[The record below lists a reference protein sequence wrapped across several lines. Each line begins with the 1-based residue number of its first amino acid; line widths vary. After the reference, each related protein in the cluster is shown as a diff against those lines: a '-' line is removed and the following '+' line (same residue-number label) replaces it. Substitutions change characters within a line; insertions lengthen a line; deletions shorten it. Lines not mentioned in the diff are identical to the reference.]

1 MDPSVVP
8 PSDAALPSVADLG
21 ALVPAS
27 APAPVT
33 VTGVFVV
40 TLLMAAMSGLGALP
54 FFFVPRLSPRLAS
67 LANATACGVMLAA
80 SFDLIHEGEPHGP
93 SLVVLGLL
101 CGAVFIAFLQRFLRD
116 FEDVEF
122 AALRGADARKTALV
136 VGIMTAHALGE
147 GTGVGVSFGGVDGW
161 AQGRLVALAIGV
173 HNVPEGMAV
182 ATVLAAKGVSPR
194 ECALWAAVT
203 SAPQALLAAPA
214 FAFVETF
221 AALLPFGLGFAAGC
235 MAWITVA
242 ELLPDALEGAD
253 AATVATWATAS
264 AAALEA
270 FRMLMNAAEA
280 RTADAAEAASL
291 FSSSSSS
298 SAPGGSAGVPLMGSS
313 SDAGLNP
320 SVAGPGVEQHPGLT
334 LGATLRLAAASFV
347 VPALLAAAAK
357 LAARDYSKSDA
368 LGNGALPVTTHFS
381 ASANGNGGANGL
393 SAVSKDER
401 GASRGGSRGGSA
413 VRSLLR
419 NAQKRLG
426 FYARLWSSAGAAT
439 LLGFA
444 AGAGWAELGRAAL
457 SALFAAESEASVP
470 RRAVAS
476 ALGAFAGAS
485 ATLLATERF
494 FGEATEKTGG
504 GGSGPSRGAAASRDE
519 DAIPLMKGTG
529 EGASGPGGG
538 AYASSAAYLVAKGAG
553 PPLAR
558 VAIVACAL
566 AAAAEGALNV
576 EPSAST
582 QAVVDAAGSRA
593 LVGAAFRIA
602 PKALIVHATA
612 VAAGRSLAEAASD
625 AAWVSVARCASGVFA
640 WVGGG
645 GAGAAA
651 SAACASAG
659 ASAFAGAAV
668 AGAAVRG
675 AGGAAGRLDARKA
688 REGVVRGAGVAI
700 GALVVA
706 WWGRGGW

>member
-1 MDPSVVP
+1 M
-8 PSDAALPSVADLG
+8 
-21 ALVPAS
+21 
-27 APAPVT
+27 T

-393 SAVSKDER
+393 GAVSKDER
-401 GASRGGSRGGSA
+401 GASRGARGGA
-413 VRSLLR
+413 RRSVPSSETLR
-419 NAQKRLG
+419 NGSGFTRGSGRRRGRRRSWDSPRARGGRSSGAPLSRRSSPRSPKRAYRG
-426 FYARLWSSAGAAT
+426 EPWRRRWARS
-439 LLGFA
+439 
-444 AGAGWAELGRAAL
+444 RA
-457 SALFAAESEASVP
+457 P
-470 RRAVAS
+470 RRPS
-476 ALGAFAGAS
+476 S
-485 ATLLATERF
+485 RRN
-494 FGEATEKTGG
+494 
-504 GGSGPSRGAAASRDE
+504 GSSGRRRRRRGAAA
-519 DAIPLMKGTG
+519 
-529 EGASGPGGG
+529 
-538 AYASSAAYLVAKGAG
+538 AG
-553 PPLAR
+553 L
-558 VAIVACAL
+558 
-566 AAAAEGALNV
+566 
-576 EPSAST
+576 
-582 QAVVDAAGSRA
+582 
-593 LVGAAFRIA
+593 
-602 PKALIVHATA
+602 
-612 VAAGRSLAEAASD
+612 
-625 AAWVSVARCASGVFA
+625 
-640 WVGGG
+640 
-645 GAGAAA
+645 
-651 SAACASAG
+651 
-659 ASAFAGAAV
+659 
-668 AGAAVRG
+668 
-675 AGGAAGRLDARKA
+675 
-688 REGVVRGAGVAI
+688 
-700 GALVVA
+700 
-706 WWGRGGW
+706 RGGRRLPGTRTRSP

>member
-1 MDPSVVP
+1 
-8 PSDAALPSVADLG
+8 
-21 ALVPAS
+21 
-27 APAPVT
+27 
-33 VTGVFVV
+33 
-40 TLLMAAMSGLGALP
+40 
-54 FFFVPRLSPRLAS
+54 
-67 LANATACGVMLAA
+67 
-80 SFDLIHEGEPHGP
+80 
-93 SLVVLGLL
+93 
-101 CGAVFIAFLQRFLRD
+101 
-116 FEDVEF
+116 
-122 AALRGADARKTALV
+122 
-136 VGIMTAHALGE
+136 
-147 GTGVGVSFGGVDGW
+147 
-161 AQGRLVALAIGV
+161 
-173 HNVPEGMAV
+173 
-182 ATVLAAKGVSPR
+182 
-194 ECALWAAVT
+194 
-203 SAPQALLAAPA
+203 
-214 FAFVETF
+214 
-221 AALLPFGLGFAAGC
+221 
-235 MAWITVA
+235 
-242 ELLPDALEGAD
+242 
-253 AATVATWATAS
+253 
-264 AAALEA
+264 
-270 FRMLMNAAEA
+270 
-280 RTADAAEAASL
+280 
-291 FSSSSSS
+291 
-298 SAPGGSAGVPLMGSS
+298 MGSS

-553 PPLAR
+553 PPSRASRSSRAR
-558 VAIVACAL
+558 SP
-566 AAAAEGALNV
+566 AAEGALNV

-625 AAWVSVARCASGVFA
+625 AAWVSVARCASGGVR
-640 WVGGG
+640 VGRGR

-651 SAACASAG
+651 SAAACANAG

-706 WWGRGGW
+706 WWGRGVGSGGGG